1 MMTDI
6 QAKIVRTARVCRVR
20 GQTMTYAELA

>member
-6 QAKIVRTARVCRVR
+6 QEKIVRTARVCHVR
-20 GQTMTYAELA
+20 GRTMTYAELA

>member
-6 QAKIVRTARVCRVR
+6 QEKIVRTARVCRVR
-20 GQTMTYAELA
+20 GRTMTCAELA